1 MATTNA
7 PFSIRRET
15 GSRLPSDGVPR
26 QDAETL
32 PVHLASP
39 SASDFAIKALLRAMP
54 FCLPLAVRWASQQE
68 QKILRAGVALDDSQ
82 VTDARLMGVA
92 RPEKVRLLKVDQV
105 PLPAN
110 RLLRWAA
117 KRTKLISSD
126 TAGMALRY
134 GIFIRSDCWQMRR
147 LIAHECVHTAQYERL
162 GGIEEFL
169 SLYLRECLELGYPS
183 GLLEQEAFLKSQQI
197 GR

>member
-1 MATTNA
+1 
-7 PFSIRRET
+7 
-15 GSRLPSDGVPR
+15 
-26 QDAETL
+26 
-32 PVHLASP
+32 LASP
-39 SASDFAIKALLRAMP
+39 SAADFAIKALLRAMP

-68 QKILRAGVALDDSQ
+68 QKILRAGVSLDESQ
-82 VTDARLMGVA
+82 VIDARLMGVA

-169 SLYLRECLELGYPS
+169 SLYLRECLEVGYPS

>member
-1 MATTNA
+1 
-7 PFSIRRET
+7 
-15 GSRLPSDGVPR
+15 
-26 QDAETL
+26 
-32 PVHLASP
+32 
-39 SASDFAIKALLRAMP
+39 MP